1 MTTIVDLLK
10 EIRKQPDNTG
20 ICNQRSIHMLERD
33 AYRLLLTFM
42 TMWPK
47 YSGTKHY
54 PIRVAADKCPVLTYH
69 KCKNM
74 WSRKSKYGLLRWELL
89 DWLIEQPELNV
100 KLERRENGT
109 ELGSNHS
116 PQAAVD

>member
-10 EIRKQPDNTG
+10 EIRKQPANTG
-20 ICNQRSIHMLERD
+20 ICSQRQIQSLGRD

-54 PIRVAADKCPVLTYH
+54 PIRVSEDKCPVLTYH
-69 KCKNM
+69 MCKNM
-74 WSRKSKYGLLRWELL
+74 WSRRSKYGLLRWELL
-89 DWLIEQPELNV
+89 DWLIERPELNV
-100 KLERRENGT
+100 PLYKMHDLYSISRT
-109 ELGSNHS
+109 E
-116 PQAAVD
+116 P